1 MFGLSLAEIAVL
13 AVVGLVVVGP
23 RKLPALMRQAGMWVG
38 KLRRMSVDL
47 RSQSGIDD
55 LIRQEGLEHE
65 IAQLRNLSR
74 VNVLDTVLSPV
85 MSAVAAAESS
95 STRAS
100 EASRP
105 AAASRAAMDG
115 PRAPVDASRLV
126 VADDEPLRARELPVL
141 GCDHYGALPDDSDP
155 YCDMD
160 TTELTER
167 EAPVCGC
174 DAYGAICEEPS
185 QESAAS

>member
-38 KLRRMSVDL
+38 KLRRMSVEL

-55 LIRQEGLEHE
+55 LIRQEGLERE

-74 VNVLDTVLSPV
+74 VNVIDTV
-85 MSAVAAAESS
+85 MSAVSASESS

-100 EASRP
+100 ERFRP
-105 AAASRAAMDG
+105 TATPSAAVSG
-115 PRAPVDASRLV
+115 PRAPVEASRLP
-126 VADDEPLRARELPVL
+126 VAYDEPLRSREVPVL

-155 YCDMD
+155 YSDQD
-160 TTELTER
+160 TAGLTDR
-167 EAPVCGC
+167 EVPVCGC
-174 DAYGAICEEPS
+174 DAYGAVCDEPS
-185 QESAAS
+185 RESAAA